1 MIRLNEYIKN
11 LSEDNILNLCENNYN
26 IDDNIIEEGFL
37 SGLLKTFKD
46 IKNAL
51 KNIPKN
57 FRQSW
62 VGIAKSAEQTNDEQ
76 AKKFITNTNDAMSKS
91 DDKGLKTLKKV
102 LGEFVEHGF
111 ECEKTDVAACEAYLG
126 SVSFYKQLCKD
137 KNIEEQEKELID
149 NFVKKV
155 EEHFGKD
162 TIAKAKKEF
171 KDTQKEIKQEVQ
183 DKKEE
188 GEKKE
193 EGNKEELP
201 QAQKGGEA
209 GVNDEGKPVA
219 TTGTQVE
226 KNTKEAINDNAD
238 FLKPLLEKANIDAKV
253 LQRAVNMFS
262 KSIFK
267 EETGNKNGKK
277 VYSWT
282 KEIQNDIDSSSLP
295 NKASELNKKIIDGLS
310 SVICG
315 LLILEK
321 ESLINGVYRLIDP
334 KGNSKESLMK
344 MINTKKFDLEPNK

>member
-1 MIRLNEYIKN
+1 MIRLNEYVKDQMEYN
-11 LSEDNILNLCENNYN
+11 LLNENLR
-26 IDDNIIEEGFL
+26 IDEGL
-37 SGLLKTFKD
+37 RSWLKKLFGKTAETIGKVSRFGHD
-46 IKNAL
+46 H
-51 KNIPKN
+51 
-57 FRQSW
+57 FT
-62 VGIAKSAEQTNDEQ
+62 VGW
-76 AKKFITNTNDAMSKS
+76 
-91 DDKGLKTLKKV
+91 GLK
-102 LGEFVEHGF
+102 E
-111 ECEKTDVAACEAYLG
+111 
-126 SVSFYKQLCKD
+126 KD
-137 KNIEEQEKELID
+137 KNDDPEGAQAIEEIADAKTPEDAYEKT
-149 NFVKKV
+149 KKSCKNAAQ
-155 EEHFGKD
+155 GGIK
-162 TIAKAKKEF
+162 KLKKEAKTALTTCTKWIELAESLAAMAKEK
-171 KDTQKEIKQEVQ
+171 KD
-183 DKKEE
+183 EE
-188 GEKKE
+188 GEKIAKDVVEKLKEHYGEELFKKAAEASKKTDEKVKDAVGGENSEEGNKEEGNKE

-201 QAQKGGEA
+201 QAQKGEEA

-282 KEIQNDIDSSSLP
+282 KEIQDDIDSSSLP
-295 NKASELNKKIIDGLS
+295 NKASELNKKIVDGLS

-344 MINTKKFDLEPNK
+344 MINTKKFDLE